1 MPLHGPGP
9 KPGWRPTAPLI
20 TTGGSS
26 GPVPPLTTGSQENV
40 DLGIESWSRAPSRLA
55 QGMLGAVILLAPQF
69 DPSLQLQAKVFQA
82 VHTAPTSRV
91 VPNVFVSGAP
101 QLADFTQQAVIEAP
115 IPANQGRVPPPTL
128 APQFDPSQLQAKV
141 FPSTRGSKPTSSTVV
156 SAPPQAYVDS
166 TAVVSPVPG
175 TPPVVSALPALTRGE
190 PERADLGIEGWSRA
204 PSLLNQGIVPPFT
217 RTDPQPDLTQ
227 TAKVFAASPTPPATF
242 GNLGAYLRAAPEQ
255 IDLGIEAWHR
265 HPAERHVLVVTTG
278 QVPQSILAQPQADT
292 SQLAASVWASA
303 VTPQGSTTSAEY
315 RFGSHALALYGA
327 EALKSKTWPTLRT
340 PPPILTGA
348 VPKSVIVPPQADPT
362 QIAAV
367 VQPSL
372 RTPPTVAPGNTTP
385 AFFLQPQADPTAI
398 QGKVWASVPTPAVIT
413 TGLVRPL
420 VLAAAQTPP
429 QLVSTA
435 WASAVTPQGS
445 STSAE
450 YRFGS
455 HALAL
460 HGAESVKSRLF
471 QATPTPPAI
480 LGVTVS
486 PVPSVLPQADTSV
499 NPSVVW
505 SVFSPSASVIE
516 PVGKTL
522 RHRRSHR
529 YQDPGYPAVVV
540 REYEGTTDDGLQEW
554 ELSELLQETARCR
567 ELLSAAE
574 VRLGKADALLRKAVL
589 LRRIAENE
597 ARIAE
602 IEEEGDLA
610 NILSFLEKT

>member
-1 MPLHGPGP
+1 MV
-9 KPGWRPTAPLI
+9 APLFRRKGKPAHKFPPQLS
-20 TTGGSS
+20 TDLPTGQLGTQ
-26 GPVPPLTTGSQENV
+26 LTNCSAPQNA
-40 DLGIESWSRAPSRLA
+40 DLSIESWSRAPSLLA

-69 DPSLQLQAKVFQA
+69 DPSLQLQAKVFPSA
-82 VHTAPTSRV
+82 RTAPVTGSV
-91 VPNVFVSGAP
+91 VRAP
-101 QLADFTQQAVIEAP
+101 QQQ
-115 IPANQGRVPPPTL
+115 
-128 APQFDPSQLQAKV
+128 
-141 FPSTRGSKPTSSTVV
+141 
-156 SAPPQAYVDS
+156 YVDS
-166 TAVVSPVPG
+166 TARISPAAIAGSKPASSQNAFGAPQLVDLTLQGFIRASASP
-175 TPPVVSALPALTRGE
+175 PPVVSSAAKAVFGSQENL
-190 PERADLGIEGWSRA
+190 DLGIEGWSRA

-242 GNLGAYLRAAPEQ
+242 GNLGSYLSAAPEQ

-278 QVPQSILAQPQADT
+278 QVPKSILAQPQADT
-292 SQLAASVWASA
+292 NQLAASVWASA

-327 EALKSKTWPTLRT
+327 EALKSKTWPALRT

-348 VPKSVIVPPQADPT
+348 VPKSVIVPPQVDPT
-362 QIAAV
+362 QIAAL

-372 RTPPTVAPGNTTP
+372 RTPPTVAPGITTP
-385 AFFLQPQADPTAI
+385 AFFLQPQVDPTQL
-398 QGKVWASVPTPAVIT
+398 QGKVWVSVPTPAVIT

-420 VLAAAQTPP
+420 VLAAAQMPP
-429 QLVSTA
+429 QLAGTA
-435 WASAVTPQGS
+435 WASSITPQGS

-471 QATPTPPAI
+471 QAMPTPPAI

-499 NPSVVW
+499 NHSVVW
-505 SVFSPSASVIE
+505 SVFSPSAPTIE